1 MLFRSRTGVCLRGP
15 LPGCLP
21 AHAGCF
27 KFFENP
33 VVSSAVESRKNNPE
47 AVIPDSRLK
56 SRPAPVKE
64 AAALYRLHELMF
76 PDRKLPA
83 KYDGFAVSYKHPA
96 AVAPAKAP
104 DQAPA
109 QPQKKQ

>member
-1 MLFRSRTGVCLRGP
+1 M
-15 LPGCLP
+15 
-21 AHAGCF
+21 
-27 KFFENP
+27 
-33 VVSSAVESRKNNPE
+33 
-47 AVIPDSRLK
+47 K
-56 SRPAPVKE
+56 SRPAPGKE